1 MSEPGFQIR
10 QLQNKVSQLIKL
22 YQSLQK
28 ENASLI
34 NTITEQKKREAERMN
49 EIEQL
54 YEKVLILKVSSGT
67 MEEGTQKEFE
77 NRINQYIKEIDHCIG
92 MLSE

>member
-49 EIEQL
+49 EIE
-54 YEKVLILKVSSGT
+54 
-67 MEEGTQKEFE
+67 
-77 NRINQYIKEIDHCIG
+77 
-92 MLSE
+92 